1 MKPGC
6 SGFLDM
12 DIEGLLSLKRTN
24 KRTLTIAPSLPD
36 RLQPHLFYLTSGNG
50 AGLTN
55 QVFACFNLIYLSL
68 LTSRIPILPP
78 FHANHQILS
87 SSQLPELSPSSY
99 FNLPLFLAS
108 VPLSQGILE
117 WPQIYPSL
125 LSTDPDDQ
133 QRFHDS
139 EEERAG
145 WPTVICLGEFANTEG
160 TLKFARVKTT
170 WTNYPPLVKNP
181 KERLMS
187 FLHLVPYLLPNSPFA
202 ETLASSNE
210 GGFRATMA
218 PNNSFA
224 CIDETMAG
232 SDGGEVGPME
242 EIGYGR
248 GSWKAVGRFL
258 RFRDELESEGRR
270 IAGRIFGWE
279 EGGGERPFITIH
291 IRHGDFLSF
300 QCNPDPTKPCWSI
313 PQFQRSLTLLQ
324 ADLVAAGREK
334 VTDVLVMTDETNE
347 EFLAEIEALGWKIP
361 KDGKGGAGG
370 EALKEEL
377 GGWYDT
383 LLDTVLLSQGAHI
396 IGTSGSTMS
405 VLSLRRVLDWNNG
418 FGRLVGADD
427 AS

>member
-1 MKPGC
+1 
-6 SGFLDM
+6 
-12 DIEGLLSLKRTN
+12 
-24 KRTLTIAPSLPD
+24 
-36 RLQPHLFYLTSGNG
+36 
-50 AGLTN
+50 
-55 QVFACFNLIYLSL
+55 
-68 LTSRIPILPP
+68 
-78 FHANHQILS
+78 
-87 SSQLPELSPSSY
+87 
-99 FNLPLFLAS
+99 
-108 VPLSQGILE
+108 
-117 WPQIYPSL
+117 
-125 LSTDPDDQ
+125 
-133 QRFHDS
+133 
-139 EEERAG
+139 
-145 WPTVICLGEFANTEG
+145 
-160 TLKFARVKTT
+160 
-170 WTNYPPLVKNP
+170 
-181 KERLMS
+181 MS

-270 IAGRIFGWE
+270 VAGRIFGWE
-279 EGGGERPFITIH
+279 EGGGERPVSLEIFGLGRWVSRTLKWRGRAVKTFEEEINETTRRTYTLLPRFFSLLPLPQFITIH

-377 GGWYDT
+377 GGW
-383 LLDTVLLSQGAHI
+383 
-396 IGTSGSTMS
+396 
-405 VLSLRRVLDWNNG
+405 
-418 FGRLVGADD
+418 
-427 AS
+427 